1 MQEKTEILE
10 QKIYDFLLYLYPLL
24 SKYPKFE
31 KFSLQSTTRNAAL
44 ETLLEVTKWKKTAT
58 KSHLYTADS
67 NLQQLKTCI
76 RLANDLKYSAM
87 NAQHYGETCK
97 KLTEI
102 GALLSELIEEVKQKK

>member
-10 QKIYDFLLYLYPLL
+10 QKIYDFLLYLYTLL

-31 KFSLQSTTRNAAL
+31 KFSLQSTTRNAA
-44 ETLLEVTKWKKTAT
+44 LEVTKWKKTAT

-97 KLTEI
+97 RLTEI
-102 GALLSELIEEVKQKK
+102 GVLLSELIEEVKQKK